1 MVFENLGSTDTD
13 PDMAGQSETT
23 ILKNVV
29 HGHTEDTA
37 L

>member
-23 ILKNVV
+23 ILKNVGY
-29 HGHTEDTA
+29 GHCEDIA